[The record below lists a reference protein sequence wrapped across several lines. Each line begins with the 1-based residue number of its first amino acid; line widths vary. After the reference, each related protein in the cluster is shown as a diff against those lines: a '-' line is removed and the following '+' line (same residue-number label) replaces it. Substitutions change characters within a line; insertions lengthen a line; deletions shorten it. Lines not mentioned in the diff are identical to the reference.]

1 MPVTSTTLASVNVF
15 QFSGAVTDAEIK
27 AAFASTIVNGVYV
40 LNRAIYLDNT
50 ADLTGMTGG
59 LLVDFGT
66 QVLPGFILHTGRDK
80 TKSTFKNFTFLVRT
94 GLSVGNRSS
103 FVRTFN
109 GTALGSTLDDGDG
122 ISQDGGGFVYGV
134 PGNPGG
140 GDPRYLLELPFSDI
154 GNITTY
160 SQEFTEQELQIL
172 VSQSKV
178 LKGLILEK
186 VYGFPQIF
194 TILSSVNVVVYRS
207 TQNTQSTVGGGLIPI
222 RLYPTP
228 ALSGRYAAVCY
239 VDSYVTRNNADIST
253 RLIDTFSSSATNR
266 SHVTI
271 LNNYT
276 RETWFGTT
284 KTNFSV
290 SNWAGTNTIYGGV
303 LKKLQFVGGA
313 GGVVRA
319 YDSRSTT
326 AAQKC
331 KFAETGFVDFLDTD
345 IAPTTDSEGKMQ
357 ITHIGAIATGSA
369 ASIVRYTGQR
379 FTFQKFGSRVQVST
393 VDMTSGDNDLSAFT
407 PVTLT
412 TQNGLVRDLAAITA
426 ATSMEAYR
434 ELLEELHAMAIT
446 LIGSASYNAPFGGNL
461 FELSGNQLNTA
472 FTSVLVDKTAAQKIS
487 YNATTGALIIKSD
500 TLASS
505 TSVTQWSN
513 STGPITT
520 ANGATITGVY
530 ADSVGQRVRVF
541 GLDPE
546 DFGVTWYLRHRLKG
560 TTEWTNLSGTG
571 NQTLVILTAG
581 EYEFQA
587 RVPGYDWD
595 DAEIDTTISLSLD
608 MALRYQVSAN
618 NTPQYT
624 MVYDAVLEAI
634 FAFDPSVNKVAVSN
648 TTSGILS
655 PGFAE
660 LYQATQRIQHIPAL
674 VWTWESPVAANAT
687 SQKILIP
694 TGNPISMFLTDES
707 TNSVKI
713 TCPVIHAD
721 SGSSA
726 DDRVRGNPSGYSII
740 LGSPAT
746 AESAGLAN
754 QIISSL
760 GGPNYDSANH
770 GLSVIKNDQDLA
782 KAVLDLVKSAVDA
795 IKPRTDLI
803 PDEPAAVG
811 DAMTLTAE
819 YDAAKTA
826 ATQSSV
832 DMAMEAVFNLGTP
845 LQAADYIAP
854 ANDSIAEVKAKTDL
868 IPANPAA
875 VGDAMTLT
883 TAYDAAKTAA
893 TQTSVDDIASEVSS
907 VKATVEALDLSGVA
921 TQASVDALGS
931 PLQADDY
938 VASPTASEIA
948 TQVELAIIN
957 EDDGQAVLQAIADQI
972 ANENISATAIA
983 TAVRNELATELGRI
997 DVASSTLATATQVG
1011 APLQASAYVE
1021 PANSDIA
1028 YIKAAVDELENTDIS
1043 TLATSAELGEV
1054 KTVVDTLATSA
1065 ELGEVKTLVEN
1076 LENTDISTLATRAD
1090 VEVLNAGVKNA
1101 SLLIPH
1107 TGNLPS

>member
-1 MPVTSTTLASVNVF
+1 MLTDVALSTIDEATANAISTVEVDFPNKLIKITGVASLRQSYAKCQFELAKPANSSVVNFIVTDGDSVNVYGGWTYQIGAAGVLNSSTTLKQFKVAGEEVVVVSGGAVNVPY
-15 QFSGAVTDAEIK
+15 QDASGLRVT
-27 AAFASTIVNGVYV
+27 
-40 LNRAIYLDNT
+40 
-50 ADLTGMTGG
+50 
-59 LLVDFGT
+59 
-66 QVLPGFILHTGRDK
+66 
-80 TKSTFKNFTFLVRT
+80 
-94 GLSVGNRSS
+94 
-103 FVRTFN
+103 
-109 GTALGSTLDDGDG
+109 
-122 ISQDGGGFVYGV
+122 
-134 PGNPGG
+134 
-140 GDPRYLLELPFSDI
+140 
-154 GNITTY
+154 
-160 SQEFTEQELQIL
+160 
-172 VSQSKV
+172 
-178 LKGLILEK
+178 
-186 VYGFPQIF
+186 
-194 TILSSVNVVVYRS
+194 
-207 TQNTQSTVGGGLIPI
+207 
-222 RLYPTP
+222 
-228 ALSGRYAAVCY
+228 
-239 VDSYVTRNNADIST
+239 VT
-253 RLIDTFSSSATNR
+253 
-266 SHVTI
+266 
-271 LNNYT
+271 
-276 RETWFGTT
+276 
-284 KTNFSV
+284 
-290 SNWAGTNTIYGGV
+290 
-303 LKKLQFVGGA
+303 
-313 GGVVRA
+313 
-319 YDSRSTT
+319 
-326 AAQKC
+326 
-331 KFAETGFVDFLDTD
+331 
-345 IAPTTDSEGKMQ
+345 
-357 ITHIGAIATGSA
+357 
-369 ASIVRYTGQR
+369 
-379 FTFQKFGSRVQVST
+379 
-393 VDMTSGDNDLSAFT
+393 
-407 PVTLT
+407 
-412 TQNGLVRDLAAITA
+412 
-426 ATSMEAYR
+426 
-434 ELLEELHAMAIT
+434 
-446 LIGSASYNAPFGGNL
+446 
-461 FELSGNQLNTA
+461 
-472 FTSVLVDKTAAQKIS
+472 
-487 YNATTGALIIKSD
+487 
-500 TLASS
+500 
-505 TSVTQWSN
+505 
-513 STGPITT
+513 
-520 ANGATITGVY
+520 
-530 ADSVGQRVRVF
+530 

-546 DFGVTWYLRHRLKG
+546 DFGITWFLRHRPTG
-560 TTEWTNLSGTG
+560 GSTWTNVSGTG
-571 NQTLVILTAG
+571 NTALILLADG
-581 EYEFQA
+581 VYDVQVRA
-587 RVPGYDWD
+587 PGYDWES
-595 DAEIDTTISLSLD
+595 ALSLDTAQSLSLNA
-608 MALRYQVSAN
+608 ALRYQVSAN

-726 DDRVRGNPSGYSII
+726 DDRVRGNPTGYSII

-760 GGPNYDSANH
+760 GGPNYDSDNH

-832 DMAMEAVFNLGTP
+832 DMAIEAVSNLGTP
-845 LQAADYIAP
+845 LQAADYVAP

-1065 ELGEVKTLVEN
+1065 ELGEVKTVVDTLATSAELGEVKTLVEN